1 VSQKIKIYLIF
12 FIAMFCC
19 FMEHYAATKTTL
31 LLPHTMVQDTIL
43 IDEEEAEMAFANA
56 KYFYDDMFYHLLQHF
71 ISGIWK
77 LKRNYQRFNDA
88 EDDLELALTFYTAI
102 KDEEKIKALRKMS
115 NKSTTY
121 LLLSLFLSI
130 YKLASIFGLLLLL
143 GGGGITIAV
152 ALFVLPVF
160 LLIESVLFGLKKII
174 K

>member
-1 VSQKIKIYLIF
+1 MSLKLYIF
-12 FIAMFCC
+12 QLLFFVALLFPN
-19 FMEHYAATKTTL
+19 ESAAATAS
-31 LLPHTMVQDTIL
+31 LPKLTSPAKDTIL

-88 EDDLELALTFYTAI
+88 DEDLELALTFYTAV

-130 YKLASIFGLLLLL
+130 YKLASVFGLLLLL
-143 GGGGITIAV
+143 GGGGVTIAV

-160 LLIESVLFGLKKII
+160 LLIESVLFSLKKII